1 MAARTYSFTSV
12 GETPSQVRQRISQAV
27 TNPPI
32 GIVTPM
38 ELGGGSDGLL
48 KMHRDLGNTIADN
61 LRNLIMTN
69 YGERL
74 FDYNFG
80 ANLRE
85 LTFELGNEEI
95 DVEAVRRIK
104 QASDRY
110 LPFISLET
118 FEPFNL
124 YTQENSLA
132 RVGVRIS
139 YRVPL
144 IDNKLRGIEV
154 TLYTAA

>member
-1 MAARTYSFTSV
+1 MATKTYSFTSV

-27 TNPPI
+27 TSPPI
-32 GIVTPM
+32 GIVTPLEM
-38 ELGGGSDGLL
+38 GAGSDGLL

-69 YGERL
+69 NGERL

-104 QASDRY
+104 QSCDKY
-110 LPFISLET
+110 LPFVSLET

-124 YTQENSLA
+124 YTEQNSLA